1 VHQLEESKAA
11 LASARVTLEDA
22 VAKMKDTG
30 EVKLA
35 SEQAAA
41 ANKGDLYLLTKAL
54 EDELPALTNGSGSL
68 PSADDV
74 NMKVQPLLRLVDLDK
89 SLVIALPSAC
99 AKTADDRGAF
109 DKMVIDQLMAT
120 LKDKCAE
127 LTTEVV
133 QADQAIAEL
142 ATAEEAAKTKVSTD
156 TQQQSLASKE
166 VDAASHRL
174 EERESSLADS
184 RTNFDAHGPIL
195 GNAQAELQKCEDAL
209 QNFEC
214 YTLECFKSLRD
225 ADNTVAGSDAQK
237 PGAEIQAEDE
247 PAAISPAES
256 KGTEGDTQALVAS
269 INGKVVAIDVGAP
282 LVDVVMGGA

>member
-1 VHQLEESKAA
+1 
-11 LASARVTLEDA
+11 
-22 VAKMKDTG
+22 MG
-30 EVKLA
+30 
-35 SEQAAA
+35 
-41 ANKGDLYLLTKAL
+41 
-54 EDELPALTNGSGSL
+54 
-68 PSADDV
+68 
-74 NMKVQPLLRLVDLDK
+74 
-89 SLVIALPSAC
+89 
-99 AKTADDRGAF
+99 
-109 DKMVIDQLMAT
+109 
-120 LKDKCAE
+120 
-127 LTTEVV
+127 
-133 QADQAIAEL
+133 
-142 ATAEEAAKTKVSTD
+142 AEEAAKTKVSTD

-195 GNAQAELQKCEDAL
+195 GNAQAAL